1 MCTDIM
7 FALVCSLKR
16 WLQIE
21 VKEKQTLNF
30 AAQNAHTV
38 IAFV

>member
-7 FALVCSLKR
+7 FALVCSPKR

-30 AAQNAHTV
+30 AAQNVHTV

>member
-1 MCTDIM
+1 MCKNIM
-7 FALVCSLKR
+7 FALVCSPKR

-21 VKEKQTLNF
+21 GEEKQAMNF
-30 AAQNAHTV
+30 AAQNVHTV

>member
-1 MCTDIM
+1 MCTAIM
-7 FALVCSLKR
+7 FALGCSPKR
-16 WLQIE
+16 WLQTE

-30 AAQNAHTV
+30 AAQNVHTV